1 MTAVEKYSEAIA
13 LYRDSDLSQVE
24 ICKQLGLSVKAFSR
38 YLCRRHRDLLM
49 RRYGIESDSDTRK
62 IHENKGQ
69 TSSTR
74 AKYGDAIAAC
84 DSAEYIRMNVS
95 EIARHFGVSASG
107 LSNQLR
113 AHYPDIIERRE
124 IERRRLGIA
133 DNKHRGAHK
142 GSKLAYAEAVRILGE
157 RDVTVKEAADIC
169 GVSFTGLRQ
178 YLQFYCKDLLKDR
191 SDRRRKGMEEP
202 RIGALSGNGTIRL
215 PRPEII
221 EKYREAVK
229 LYETTRLTERE
240 IARRTGVGVPE
251 FHNHLR
257 IWHYNLIL
265 ERRKR
270 HRVSKR
276 PR

>member
-1 MTAVEKYSEAIA
+1 MTAAEKYSDAVA
-13 LYRDSDLSQVE
+13 LYRDSGLSQVE

-38 YLCRRHRDLLM
+38 YLCRQHRDLLM
-49 RRYGIESDSDTRK
+49 QRYGIEGDDASRK
-62 IHENKGQ
+62 LHDNKGQ
-69 TSSTR
+69 TSATR
-74 AKYGDAIAAC
+74 AKYGNAIEAC
-84 DSAEYIRMNVS
+84 DSTEYIQLNVS
-95 EIARHFGVSASG
+95 EIARRFGVSASG

-124 IERRRLGIA
+124 AERRRLGIA
-133 DNKHRGAHK
+133 DNKHRGAHN
-142 GSKLAYAEAVRILGE
+142 GSKEAYAEAVKLLGE
-157 RDVTVKEAADIC
+157 RDITVKEAADIC

-191 SDRRRKGMEEP
+191 SARRRKGMEEP

-257 IWHYNLIL
+257 IWHYGLIL

-270 HRVSKR
+270 LRVSKR
-276 PR
+276 AR